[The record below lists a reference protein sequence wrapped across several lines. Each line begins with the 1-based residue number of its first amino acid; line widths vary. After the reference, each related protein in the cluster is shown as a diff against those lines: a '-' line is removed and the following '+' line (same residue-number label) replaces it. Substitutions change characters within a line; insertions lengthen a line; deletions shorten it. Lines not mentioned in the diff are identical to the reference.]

1 MKTLLTF
8 CLALTCATL
17 HAQSVIVKGTGAG
30 AVRGTAV
37 AAIPETVLTNMVVT
51 GSLTPNVTGT
61 YAQVSDNDGRPRW
74 FNAGNG
80 YYIYYH
86 AAPNAYFMDTTG
98 TGFVEGLYWGHASLI
113 PTGDYSPYAG
123 AVGIATSAYSIVTN
137 NAVPASVTVRGKAT
151 P

>member
-1 MKTLLTF
+1 MTKLIPIII
-8 CLALTCATL
+8 ALTCATL

-30 AVRGTAV
+30 AVRGKTTS
-37 AAIPETVLTNMVVT
+37 AIPETVVTNMVVT
-51 GSLTPNVTGT
+51 GSLTPDVTGT
-61 YAQVSDNDGRPRW
+61 YAQVSDNDGRSRW

-80 YYIYYH
+80 YYVYYH

-98 TGFVEGLYWGHASLI
+98 TGFVEGLYWGHASII